1 MRGGLSRIFSQVPHD
16 QKKTKS
22 DDSTNH
28 IFVPNFILKKE
39 GEGESGRHFMKS
51 VHVFLGGVHLSL
63 QLTRPSLLLRR
74 RPMLRSYKS
83 S

>member
-1 MRGGLSRIFSQVPHD
+1 
-16 QKKTKS
+16 
-22 DDSTNH
+22 
-28 IFVPNFILKKE
+28 LKKE

-63 QLTRPSLLLRR
+63 QFTRPSLLLRR